1 MALVV
6 QNLHAS
12 AGDMSHGF
20 TSWGWKGPLE
30 EGMQP
35 TAVFLPAESHGQR
48 RLAGC
53 TPQDCKK

>member
-30 EGMQP
+30 EGMA
-35 TAVFLPAESHGQR
+35 THCSI
-48 RLAGC
+48 LAWGIPRSEEAGGLYS
-53 TPQDCKK
+53 TGL